1 MNMMSRYKI
10 LWINREKRKC
20 STRLLTIIIL
30 LFCMTFSETSTVKS
44 IQKSSFK
51 TVSKNREIVQKI
63 TSRVGYFTENKGQWD
78 PSILFVGETNF
89 GRMAFGKD
97 CVYFE
102 TVQPSTSED
111 IEQSTINQNK
121 LSKEILFKKKSQHS
135 SEFSVIRHSFSN
147 AKTSSVKGIDPLRHY
162 NNYILGKDK
171 AKWATGCRNFTKIV
185 YNDIKEGVD
194 LLFFFSSEALR
205 YELLSSTSQEDILL
219 SQLKDMLPFMI
230 PRSKEC
236 ISLKNMKSQGFTT
249 PSSLIFS
256 TLMGSS
262 RDDDFVY
269 DMTLDSFGNSYVAGE
284 TYSIDFPVSNGSIQ
298 KTNKKE
304 GDGVIFKLN
313 PEGNDLLF
321 STFLG
326 GSGTDYVKSIE
337 ATSDGSIY
345 VTGSTTSLDF
355 PTTTYAY
362 RNKSSGKNDV
372 FIAKLNFSATS
383 LIYATYLGGSD
394 ADYPYG
400 IAVDS
405 FGNAYISG
413 TTASSDFP
421 ISMNAYRSKYHGNYD
436 AFVSKIN
443 PTGSILLYSLVIS
456 GSNYDYGRGIV
467 LDKSCNAYVTGSTGS
482 YNFPVTSGAYQST
495 IKGLGNAFVSKI
507 NPTGSNLLYS
517 TFIGGSDYDYS
528 YSIALDSSNNVYIA
542 GGTSSLDY
550 PITTQV
556 FQANHKGKNDSFL
569 TKINSSG
576 ANLIYSTFL
585 GGSGEDSIS
594 SITIDFSGNT
604 YVCGTTDSLDFP
616 ITPGSFQ
623 TKNMLSNDVFVSKI
637 NSKGSSLLRS
647 TYLGGSFD
655 DMGYN
660 ISLDNTGNVYIAGDT
675 MGADFPVTPDAYW
688 NNQSGESDIFVT
700 KMNLDIQNDFTNPS
714 SILIELWIGY
724 RIALV
729 NGELEFLDTVPILV
743 NNSSVV
749 PLRFIAESFKSTVLF
764 NPKTQEIDILYGD
777 NDIVLWIGKPIAQ
790 VSSIRNKK
798 DVFQV
803 FLLDVS
809 PFIRNSRTMVPIR
822 FIAEAFG
829 AHVTWNSLEQKIS
842 ITLKN

>member
-1 MNMMSRYKI
+1 MNMMSKYKI

-20 STRLLTIIIL
+20 STRLLTIITLVI
-30 LFCMTFSETSTVKS
+30 CMFISGIPTIKS
-44 IQKSSFK
+44 NQKSNCK
-51 TVSKNREIVQKI
+51 LNPKNTEMLQNKA
-63 TSRVGYFTENKGQWD
+63 SRIGYFTENKGQWD
-78 PSILFVGETNF
+78 PSILFVGETDF
-89 GRMAFGKD
+89 GRAAFGED
-97 CVYFE
+97 FVCFE
-102 TVQPSTSED
+102 TVQPYTSED
-111 IEQSTINQNK
+111 IKQSTKIQ
-121 LSKEILFKKKSQHS
+121 SKFIPEILLEKKTQHS

-162 NNYILGKDK
+162 SNYILGKDK

-185 YNDIKEGVD
+185 YKDIKEGVD
-194 LLFFFSSEALR
+194 LLFFLSPEGLR
-205 YELLSSTSQEDILL
+205 YELSLSSISQEVILL
-219 SQLKDMLPFMI
+219 TQLKDMLPFMI

-236 ISLKNMKSQGFTT
+236 NGLKNLKSQGFTT

-262 RDDDFVY
+262 RDDDFAY
-269 DMTLDSFGNSYVAGE
+269 DMTLDSAGNSYVAGE

-298 KTNKKE
+298 KSNKKE

-313 PEGNDLLF
+313 PEGTDLLF

-337 ATSDGSIY
+337 VASDGSIY
-345 VTGSTTSLDF
+345 VTGSTTSSDF
-355 PTTTYAY
+355 PATPNAY

-372 FIAKLNFSATS
+372 FVAKLNFSATS

-443 PTGSILLYSLVIS
+443 PTGSILLYSLIIS

-467 LDKSCNAYVTGSTGS
+467 LDKFFNAYVTGSTGS

-528 YSIALDSSNNVYIA
+528 YGIALDSINNVYIA
-542 GGTSSLDY
+542 GSTSSLDY

-556 FQANHKGKNDSFL
+556 FQGNHKGNNDSFL
-569 TKINSSG
+569 TKINSTG

-594 SITIDFSGNT
+594 SILVMHMFVAQRTVWI
-604 YVCGTTDSLDFP
+604 
-616 ITPGSFQ
+616 FQ
-623 TKNMLSNDVFVSKI
+623 FLPVHFRQKTCYPMMFLS
-637 NSKGSSLLRS
+637 
-647 TYLGGSFD
+647 
-655 DMGYN
+655 
-660 ISLDNTGNVYIAGDT
+660 
-675 MGADFPVTPDAYW
+675 
-688 NNQSGESDIFVT
+688 
-700 KMNLDIQNDFTNPS
+700 
-714 SILIELWIGY
+714 
-724 RIALV
+724 
-729 NGELEFLDTVPILV
+729 
-743 NNSSVV
+743 
-749 PLRFIAESFKSTVLF
+749 
-764 NPKTQEIDILYGD
+764 
-777 NDIVLWIGKPIAQ
+777 
-790 VSSIRNKK
+790 
-798 DVFQV
+798 
-803 FLLDVS
+803 
-809 PFIRNSRTMVPIR
+809 
-822 FIAEAFG
+822 
-829 AHVTWNSLEQKIS
+829 QK
-842 ITLKN
+842 